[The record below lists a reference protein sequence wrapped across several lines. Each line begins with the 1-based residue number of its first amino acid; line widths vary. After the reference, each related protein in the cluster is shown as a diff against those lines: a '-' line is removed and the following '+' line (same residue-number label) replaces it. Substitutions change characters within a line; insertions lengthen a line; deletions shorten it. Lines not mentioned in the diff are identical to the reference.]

1 MELFQPESLPFSD
14 VPEGAWYYD
23 SLLYVYQNGIFSGT
37 SATTFSPYQN
47 MTRQQLWT
55 VLGRMAGEKL
65 SGSGVYSAARS
76 WAVSYT
82 HLVIAV
88 SISLASTQMGENS
101 FISLL
106 LLFPPNPLRWVSAG
120 ALILSSVSS
129 RKATQ
134 IRSNRPGRYLFS
146 LLPAKPHTAAHR
158 GEHGLVFAVPL
169 LPADAP

>member
-1 MELFQPESLPFSD
+1 MLSTRGFSEFQTPCGVYFPFQDPRPKPPKLPLHLRPKSRQRCWRLASETPRCGGVCVAVVTGWVRLRRLPFILLD
-14 VPEGAWYYD
+14 VVA
-23 SLLYVYQNGIFSGT
+23 S
-37 SATTFSPYQN
+37 
-47 MTRQQLWT
+47 
-55 VLGRMAGEKL
+55 
-65 SGSGVYSAARS
+65 
-76 WAVSYT
+76 
-82 HLVIAV
+82 
-88 SISLASTQMGENS
+88 SISL
-101 FISLL
+101 ISALMDEKSLTPLL